1 MLWVEVVNRA
11 LEWDGVGSAR
21 EPHPQAGAPI
31 DPLASTARRRD
42 VGLLRRVI
50 AVRLLDHRLE
60 AEAENALS
68 QWLAAVTLQ
77 PSGAAATAQ
86 GWPDFVARR
95 PLSELGDPFESL
107 LSTSLLQ
114 VLALPRDS
122 FGTVVHRCH
131 GLVRGA
137 APESGWPVDG
147 EKRFAAQAELGA
159 FLPAA
164 SLHQCPRLVWSHR
177 GSRYCSKACSNSSFA
192 ARKAQQE
199 PRYFAAKQGRYR
211 ARRQRAQAAR
221 PRRSA
226 FVYMD

>member
-11 LEWDGVGSAR
+11 LEWDGAGAA
-21 EPHPQAGAPI
+21 PAHPQAGAPL
-31 DPLASTARRRD
+31 DPTAATARRRE

-50 AVRLLDHRLE
+50 AARLLDQPLD
-60 AEAENALS
+60 AEAETALS

-77 PSGAAATAQ
+77 PSGARAATQ
-86 GWPDFVARR
+86 GWPDYVARR
-95 PLSELGDPFESL
+95 RQSDLGDPFESL
-107 LSTSLLQ
+107 LSSSLLQ
-114 VLALPRDS
+114 VLALPRDC

-131 GLVRGA
+131 GLVRGP
-137 APESGWPVDG
+137 APESGWPEG
-147 EKRFAAQAELGA
+147 WEAHFAAQAELGA

-164 SLHQCPRLVWSHR
+164 TLHQCPRLVGSHR

-211 ARRQRAQAAR
+211 VRRQRAQAAR
-221 PRRSA
+221 PQRSA
-226 FVYMD
+226 FVYID

>member
-11 LEWDGVGSAR
+11 LEWDGVGAPR
-21 EPHPQAGAPI
+21 AHPQAGAPL
-31 DPLASTARRRD
+31 DPTASTARRRE

-50 AVRLLDHRLE
+50 AVRLLDRRLD
-60 AEAENALS
+60 AEAETALS

-77 PSGAAATAQ
+77 PSGAPVDAR

-95 PLSELGDPFESL
+95 RESDLGDPFESL

-114 VLALPRDS
+114 VLALPKDS

-131 GLVRGA
+131 GLGRGP
-137 APESGWPVDG
+137 APESGWPEDW
-147 EKRFAAQAELGA
+147 EAHFAAQADLGA
-159 FLPAA
+159 LLPAPT
-164 SLHQCPRLVWSHR
+164 LHQCPRLVWSHR

-211 ARRQRAQAAR
+211 VRRQRAQAAR
-221 PRRSA
+221 PQRSA
-226 FVYMD
+226 FVYID